1 MSAFS
6 FSNSTLLPFQQTTLT
21 YTLTPAKKA
30 ILQPSAT
37 PSNYVFIIQVWNE
50 TTQIAYLGSN
60 GYIWSDFSSQWPDRI
75 DWGNRVNRNLIKT
88 TVDSTDTI
96 TLTGLSFPLSGT
108 FTFKLNYVNSS
119 YQQILVD
126 STTVTI
132 NGSNSYNVYSTPLN
146 ELITYQIFNMTFQLN
161 STLNNYLNS
170 NTSTN
175 NKLNLFIQFFDT
187 NNVLKGYIGPN
198 GYIFSD
204 FSAPD
209 WWNGAGDATHIN
221 YNRVNIPYKSNHI
234 YAFQNMQF
242 LTSGNYIFKL
252 MYYNGDA
259 NVPIQTLNV
268 TFNLEAP
275 CFNEGTEILMLKD
288 SKEEYVPIQTLKRG
302 DLVKSYKHGYR
313 KIELIGKN
321 KMKNNPEDFGQ
332 CMYRMKKTESNGL
345 TQDLMLTGWHSILVD
360 DLGDC
365 KEENELYVTGMI
377 EDKHLLL
384 SSVSKDFEKV
394 ESYESFTIYHFCLE
408 NDGDDT
414 RRYGVYANGIL
425 SETPSKEI
433 YTQNMNL
440 ISF

>member
-6 FSNSTLLPFQQTTLT
+6 FSNSTLIPFQQTTLT

-30 ILQPSAT
+30 IIVPVDATNYRFTLQLLSGSTTVAYFGSTGYVWYDFTTGGT
-37 PSNYVFIIQVWNE
+37 PWYS
-50 TTQIAYLGSN
+50 
-60 GYIWSDFSSQWPDRI
+60 RI
-75 DWGNRVNRNLIKT
+75 DWNNRVNRNFAKT
-88 TVDSTDTI
+88 LVDASNNVI
-96 TLTGLSFPLSGT
+96 LSGISFPFSGT
-108 FTFKLNYVNSS
+108 YTIRLMYVTPS
-119 YQQILVD
+119 YTETLLD

-132 NGSNSYNVYSTPLN
+132 NGSNSYKVYSTPLN
-146 ELITYQIFNMTFQLN
+146 QLITYQNFNMTFQLN
-161 STLNNYLNS
+161 SELNTQLNGPTGR
-170 NTSTN
+170 NGGGAMAPY
-175 NKLNLFIQFFDT
+175 IMFFDS
-187 NNVLKGYIGPN
+187 NNVHKGYIGSN
-198 GYIFSD
+198 GYVYF
-204 FSAPD
+204 
-209 WWNGAGDATHIN
+209 NGTTPGYN
-221 YNRVNIPYKSNHI
+221 YLLSQITYKSNHI
-234 YAFQNMQF
+234 YAFQNLQF
-242 LTSGNYIFKL
+242 PNPGNYIFKL
-252 MYYNGDA
+252 TYYNGA
-259 NVPIQTLNV
+259 SNIVIETLNL
-268 TFNLEAP
+268 TFSLEAP
-275 CFNEGTEILMLKD
+275 CFNEGTEILILKD
-288 SKEEYVPIQTLKRG
+288 SKEEYVPIETLKRG
-302 DLVKSYKHGYR
+302 DLVKSYNHGYR

-360 DLGDC
+360 DLGEC

-414 RRYGVYANGIL
+414 RRFGVYSNGIL

-433 YTQNMNL
+433 YTKNMNL